1 MVYINKTYH
10 ININKIY
17 HIKIL
22 TVEIYIGHVY
32 FIFRIIIYNIIKSN
46 FRNLCTM
53 ALTIPSKKRKKQTK
67 KKTFQSPENI
77 SGQIIKAYEILPTK
91 LF

>member
-1 MVYINKTYH
+1 MYDGPDNSFK
-10 ININKIY
+10 
-17 HIKIL
+17 
-22 TVEIYIGHVY
+22 
-32 FIFRIIIYNIIKSN
+32 
-46 FRNLCTM
+46 
-53 ALTIPSKKRKKQTK
+53 KKQTNK

>member
-10 ININKIY
+10 IYINKTY

-53 ALTIPSKKRKKQTK
+53 ALTIPSKKKQTNK
-67 KKTFQSPENI
+67 KKKFQSPENI

>member
-10 ININKIY
+10 IYINKTY

-53 ALTIPSKKRKKQTK
+53 ALTIPSKKKK
-67 KKTFQSPENI
+67 FQSPENI